1 MDLQHKHI
9 FSSPFSQIV
18 PVVVAVNPV
27 AVVLDLNFDG
37 MQIHGNANP
46 TAIRVQR
53 VENLEKKKESD
64 LALTAR
70 SIARSFNLV
79 N

>member
-1 MDLQHKHI
+1 MGITSVHKHI

-18 PVVVAVNPV
+18 PVGVAVNPV

-53 VENLEKKKESD
+53 VENLEEKKKPV
-64 LALTAR
+64 
-70 SIARSFNLV
+70 LV
-79 N
+79 IWH